1 MEITK
6 INETY
11 KLSEEISENSWKM
24 EGTASKES
32 DGSIQ
37 VNFSVNKTGEL
48 EGYIGNFNYHKPSVN
63 GNVDVSFNV
72 SEENRDA
79 FMTYT
84 DSIIDQILLHFK
96 EE

>member
-1 MEITK
+1 MEISK
-6 INETY
+6 INELY
-11 KLSEEISENSWKM
+11 KITEEVEENGWKL
-24 EGTASKES
+24 EGTAIKES
-32 DGSIQ
+32 GGSIQ

-48 EGYIGNFNYHKPSVN
+48 EGYIGNFNYHKPPVDR
-63 GNVDVSFNV
+63 NVDVSFNV

-84 DSIIDQILLHFK
+84 DKIIDQILLHFK